1 MLITSS
7 KLVLTPVLSSQ
18 FPELDGFGVMGY
30 KGGITRNVSFFVSGI
45 KLLAFNYRNLYLLR
59 LKWLDKSYEIREDR
73 SNNPSDPRHKEKQA
87 VAVSLVNQSVVV
99 TIGEDPNNIIVNK
112 RIFPSQLLEVNFA
125 QQDKIEITP
134 NQTTMQFE
142 CNISQKRHRI
152 EVNISLE

>member
-1 MLITSS
+1 MLITCS
-7 KLVLTPVLSSQ
+7 KLVLTRVLSSQ

-87 VAVSLVNQSVVV
+87 VVCRQDLPKIDWNNVLAFSNFVATYWMTHTFLEPLDLILRWGEKNNFVLVK
-99 TIGEDPNNIIVNK
+99 T
-112 RIFPSQLLEVNFA
+112 
-125 QQDKIEITP
+125 
-134 NQTTMQFE
+134 
-142 CNISQKRHRI
+142 
-152 EVNISLE
+152 